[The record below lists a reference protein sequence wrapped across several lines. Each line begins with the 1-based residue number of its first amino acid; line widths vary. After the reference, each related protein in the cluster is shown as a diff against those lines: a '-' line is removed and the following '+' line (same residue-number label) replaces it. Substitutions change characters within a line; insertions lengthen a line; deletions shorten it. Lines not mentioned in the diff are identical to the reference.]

1 MVENKKP
8 ETRSLILRTLF
19 HVPLFGWLLKD
30 AMLGRPSAA
39 VWFIFNLAAIWI
51 LSILFFG
58 YPAIIIPAL
67 AAVAIVF
74 VALIIITW
82 GDSLPGR

>member
-1 MVENKKP
+1 MADHKKP
-8 ETRSLILRTLF
+8 ETRSLLMRALF

-39 VWFIFNLAAIWI
+39 VWFIFNLAAIW
-51 LSILFFG
+51 LLAILFFG
-58 YPAIIIPAL
+58 YPAINIPAL
-67 AAVAIVF
+67 AAVVIVF
-74 VALIIITW
+74 VVLILTTW